1 MSCLGPQETI
11 LGPFG
16 GPWRPFWWS
25 SWAQMHSGGPW
36 RVPEWIFNDFWWI
49 LGPPLETILGHFL
62 IFSVIWGV
70 KKHVWIAGM
79 VFDDFWLENQLIR
92 DVSTSQK
99 HSKYCGFHW
108 ISCFCRFSDFDDFRY
123 LFGLHFWDIWR
134 SWETILVIFRCSG
147 NSLKFDWFPRPPRI
161 ENTDLVEGKLSV
173 QGVLLQVLYHQFA
186 DL

>member
-1 MSCLGPQETI
+1 MSSLGPQETI
-11 LGPFG
+11 LDPFG

-79 VFDDFWLENQLIR
+79 IFDWKISWFVMSQPLKNIANTVVFI
-92 DVSTSQK
+92 
-99 HSKYCGFHW
+99 GFHV
-108 ISCFCRFSDFDDFRY
+108 FVV
-123 LFGLHFWDIWR
+123 
-134 SWETILVIFRCSG
+134 LVILMISGTCLDLIFETFGGLGRQFNWFLVYWRLLEISLIFRVS
-147 NSLKFDWFPRPPRI
+147 PEPPQAERRRQ
-161 ENTDLVEGKLSV
+161 VEGKVMV